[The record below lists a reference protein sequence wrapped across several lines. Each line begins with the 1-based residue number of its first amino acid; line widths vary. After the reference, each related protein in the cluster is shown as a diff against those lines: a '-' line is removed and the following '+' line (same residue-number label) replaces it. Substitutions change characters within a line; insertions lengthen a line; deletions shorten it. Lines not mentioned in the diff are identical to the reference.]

1 MPILLLER
9 RKRMLKRKVERITVR
24 RKDGSV
30 RICEIMLDENTNKY
44 CFVNLTSHHV
54 CKCRFDTI
62 DDAYE
67 DLKNDS
73 FVENFYVESYIE

>member
-1 MPILLLER
+1 
-9 RKRMLKRKVERITVR
+9 MLKKKVEKITVR

-30 RICEIMLDENTNKY
+30 RICEIMLDESTNKY

-73 FVENFYVESYIE
+73 FVENFYVESYVE